1 MTRNSILLTIIF
13 SLFLNCDITDTESLS
28 DIEYNTEISIGI
40 ESGQIYINLYDH
52 PEIAGFQF
60 DLYTEGGL
68 EINSLAAFGGAAK
81 QHSFTV
87 STNLSNLRVL
97 GFNLNGETIEASQ
110 LSYNT
115 LLYLDI
121 ESEGS
126 GLIGIE
132 NVILSGKNGYNIPTQ
147 IKSSSISL
155 P

>member
-13 SLFLNCDITDTESLS
+13 SLFFNCDITNSESLS

-40 ESGQIYINLYDH
+40 ENGQIYINLYDH

-60 DLYTEGGL
+60 DLYTDGEL
-68 EINSLAAFGGAAK
+68 EINSLATFGGAAE
-81 QHSFTV
+81 QNSFTV

-97 GFNLNGETIEASQ
+97 GFNLNGEIIEASQ

-115 LLYLDI
+115 LLYLNI